1 MYRKIKNIFFLV
13 SFCTFIILVTK
24 HYFSE
29 ENILFTNKSRSSY
42 LLKLNNGKNNLPVLK
57 NDTNNI
63 IVYINDLEDFKN
75 KRKKRFWEKL
85 ISNKNE

>member
-1 MYRKIKNIFFLV
+1 MYKKIKNIFFLIFFF
-13 SFCTFIILVTK
+13 SFIFLVTK
-24 HYFSE
+24 YYFSE
-29 ENILFTNKSRSSY
+29 QNRILTNKSRSSY
-42 LLKLNNGKNNLPVLK
+42 LVVSGNEKNNLPVLK

-85 ISNKNE
+85 ISDQNE

>member
-1 MYRKIKNIFFLV
+1 MYKKIKNIFCLIIFF
-13 SFCTFIILVTK
+13 SFIFLVTK
-24 HYFSE
+24 YYFSDQNE
-29 ENILFTNKSRSSY
+29 IFTNKSRSLY
-42 LLKLNNGKNNLPVLK
+42 LMTLSDDKNNLPILE

-63 IVYINDLEDFKN
+63 IVYIDDLEDFKK

>member
-1 MYRKIKNIFFLV
+1 MTL
-13 SFCTFIILVTK
+13 
-24 HYFSE
+24 
-29 ENILFTNKSRSSY
+29 
-42 LLKLNNGKNNLPVLK
+42 GDDKNNLPILE

-63 IVYINDLEDFKN
+63 IIYIDDLEDFKK

>member
-13 SFCTFIILVTK
+13 SFFTFIILVAK

-29 ENILFTNKSRSSY
+29 ENILFTNKSRSFY
-42 LLKLNNGKNNLPVLK
+42 LLTLNEDKKNLPTLK

-63 IVYINDLEDFKN
+63 IVYMNGLEIFKN
-75 KRKKRFWEKL
+75 KRKKRIWENL
-85 ISNKNE
+85 ISNKDE

>member
-13 SFCTFIILVTK
+13 SFFTFIILVAK

-29 ENILFTNKSRSSY
+29 ENILFTNKSRSFY
-42 LLKLNNGKNNLPVLK
+42 LLTLNEDKKNLPTLK

-63 IVYINDLEDFKN
+63 IVYKNDLEEFNK
-75 KRKKRFWEKL
+75 KRKKRLWEKL
-85 ISNKNE
+85 ISN

>member
-1 MYRKIKNIFFLV
+1 MLKKIKNIFFLLL
-13 SFCTFIILVTK
+13 FLTFIFLVSK

-29 ENILFTNKSRSSY
+29 QNIIFTNKSRSSY
-42 LLKLNNGKNNLPVLK
+42 SMTLANSKNNLPVLK

-63 IVYINDLEDFKN
+63 IIYINDLEDFKN

-85 ISNKNE
+85 ISNSNE

>member
-1 MYRKIKNIFFLV
+1 MIKY
-13 SFCTFIILVTK
+13 
-24 HYFSE
+24 YFSE
-29 ENILFTNKSRSSY
+29 QNEIFTNKSRSSY
-42 LLKLNNGKNNLPVLK
+42 LMTSSEDKNDLPILK

-63 IVYINDLEDFKN
+63 IVHIDDLEDFKK